1 MTTVLQVPADDPRL
15 VRLARAQQE
24 ELAQRY
30 AENPD
35 HGYAQPPLHPDA
47 IWLLLLAADGEAV
60 GCVAVQPLAH
70 TVPGAPAEVG
80 EVKRLYVA
88 PTRPAAAAG
97 PGCSWPRRRRS
108 RRRPGSGRLQLE
120 TGLRQPE
127 ALALY
132 RRSRVHRH
140 RAVRPLPRQPAVGVP
155 HQDARPARGLTRP
168 VTARCR

>member
-70 TVPGAPAEVG
+70 TVPGAPPEVG

-88 PTRPAAAAG
+88 PPARG
-97 PGCSWPRRRRS
+97 RGRS
-108 RRRPGSGRLQLE
+108 RVLMAEAEALAAEAGFRELQLE

-132 RRSRVHRH
+132 RGLGYTDIAPYGHYRDS
-140 RAVRPLPRQPAVGVP
+140 PLSVCLTKTLAPPA
-155 HQDARPARGLTRP
+155 D
-168 VTARCR
+168 